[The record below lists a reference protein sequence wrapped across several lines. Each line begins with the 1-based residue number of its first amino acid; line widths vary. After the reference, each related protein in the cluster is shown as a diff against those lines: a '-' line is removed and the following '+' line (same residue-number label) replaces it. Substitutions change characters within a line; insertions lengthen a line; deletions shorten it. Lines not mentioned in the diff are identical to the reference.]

1 MVHLRKCIWKM
12 LRQWSGMVQ
21 DSLTEIKTKMLRQA
35 QILVCYVGT
44 LVSYTLFDSLAVKVY
59 LLPLSSSLRS
69 KMRLVLTVD
78 FEKVNS
84 STSSSLTLS
93 IVMAGPGVLSASIGF
108 LQAYDDPELLA
119 GISKAI

>member
-1 MVHLRKCIWKM
+1 M
-12 LRQWSGMVQ
+12 LRWSLGLVQ
-21 DSLTEIKTKMLRQA
+21 DSLTETKMLQQA

-59 LLPLSSSLRS
+59 LLPLSSSPRS
-69 KMRLVLTVD
+69 KRLLLTVD

-84 STSSSLTLS
+84 STSSGLTLS
-93 IVMAGPGVLSASIGF
+93 IVMLEPGVLSASIGF
-108 LQAYDDPELLA
+108 LQAHDDPELLA

>member
-1 MVHLRKCIWKM
+1 M
-12 LRQWSGMVQ
+12 LRQAW
-21 DSLTEIKTKMLRQA
+21 EA

-44 LVSYTLFDSLAVKVY
+44 LVSYTPSDILATKVY
-59 LLPLSSSLRS
+59 LLPLSRS
-69 KMRLVLTVD
+69 PWSKRLLLTVD

-119 GISKAI
+119 GISKNI